1 LRRSNKFNLDN
12 GGAKRARVFLSPC
25 SPYFS
30 TARENRNK
38 FTWVARQAANICLW
52 VPAAAFG
59 VDRIAVMG
67 FNLIGSLVGSSSA
80 TFDQSEKRAN
90 NKLVNSCSLCVVH
103 SVGRF
108 AALANYLK
116 QLPLS
121 QPQSTSVIAPSDA
134 RHCCSL
140 IAPQTARS
148 CQTRSLA
155 LLSLVAALAHTAHKK
170 QTTNRTKVYG
180 VTIGVAR
187 AQPASGERERNVLV
201 ANKFFGVISLSRWLD
216 FAVHGPHFS
225 NYFWVRRSLRS
236 RKTPADGRLQK
247 ILPQIA
253 DLDVCE
259 KRQCGFF
266 PNGFTLGSQILC

>member
-1 LRRSNKFNLDN
+1 VLASRLRWSLSLSLSLSLRLTLKHTTLSILSLSRRALGARVNFLLRRSNKFNLDN
-12 GGAKRARVFLSPC
+12 GGAKRAREFLSPC

-30 TARENRNK
+30 AARENRNK

-148 CQTRSLA
+148 CQTRSLSF
-155 LLSLVAALAHTAHKK
+155 LSSPHSHT
-170 QTTNRTKVYG
+170 
-180 VTIGVAR
+180 
-187 AQPASGERERNVLV
+187 
-201 ANKFFGVISLSRWLD
+201 
-216 FAVHGPHFS
+216 
-225 NYFWVRRSLRS
+225 
-236 RKTPADGRLQK
+236 
-247 ILPQIA
+247 
-253 DLDVCE
+253 
-259 KRQCGFF
+259 
-266 PNGFTLGSQILC
+266 